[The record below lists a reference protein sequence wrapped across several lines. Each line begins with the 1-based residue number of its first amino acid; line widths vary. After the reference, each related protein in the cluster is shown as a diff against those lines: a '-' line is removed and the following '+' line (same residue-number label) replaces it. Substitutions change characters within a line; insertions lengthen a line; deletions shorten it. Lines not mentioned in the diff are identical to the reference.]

1 MRKTYHLTTRLLYEM
16 REFWDGVLWGM
27 GFREVAPKKRKRCRF
42 CGRLIPVD
50 AKYCPYC
57 GKRLR

>member
-1 MRKTYHLTTRLLYEM
+1 M

-42 CGRLIPVD
+42 CGRLIPAD

-57 GKRLR
+57 GRRLK